1 MKEVLL
7 TGATGYIGHY
17 VAKKLLETPDLI
29 MNLWLNA
36 KDEAEFLAK
45 KDRTVSEFS
54 GHEKRLKFSWGSL
67 SDEVPFR
74 HIDWS
79 TITSVIHNAALTNF
93 NVKEDEA
100 NSINRDGTI
109 KLLKAAKAAQ
119 GVEKFSY
126 ISTVYSSGLRS
137 GDIPEDFLSSEH
149 GFSNHYER
157 SKWECEEFIRTEC
170 DSLPWEI
177 LRVATVICHDETGTV
192 IQHNAVHNTLKLL
205 YYGLI
210 SLMPG
215 FPQTPVYLVTGD
227 EVARSVAHLH
237 LTAPAKKIF
246 NVSHAQDASLTL
258 GQLVELGFSAFN
270 EDSNFKAKRILKP
283 LFTDEKA
290 FNSLVQSV
298 QGFGGQVLAQAVTS
312 IAPFGRQLYIT
323 KNMINKNLKT
333 HDPNFTDF
341 DPGRLMKLT
350 IADMIKKGFK
360 KV

>member
-1 MKEVLL
+1 MREVLL

-17 VAKKLLETPDLI
+17 VAKKLFETPDVI

-36 KDEAEFLAK
+36 HDEAEYLSK
-45 KDRTVSEFS
+45 KEKTLSEFP
-54 GHEKRLKFSWGSL
+54 GLEKRLKFTWGSL
-67 SDEVPFR
+67 ADAAPFR
-74 HIDWS
+74 NVDWS
-79 TITSVIHNAALTNF
+79 TITGVIHNAALTNF
-93 NVKEDEA
+93 NVKEEDA

-109 KLLKAAKAAQ
+109 KLLTAARSAHGLQ
-119 GVEKFSY
+119 KFTY

-137 GDIPEDFLSSEH
+137 GDIPEEFLSSEH

-157 SKWECEEFIRTEC
+157 SKWECEEYIRKEC
-170 DSLPWEI
+170 ETLPWEI

-215 FPQTPVYLVTGD
+215 FPQTPVYLVTGE

-237 LTAPAKKIF
+237 LTAPVKKIF
-246 NVSHAQDASLTL
+246 NVCHAQNASLTL
-258 GQLVELGFSAFN
+258 GALVDLGFSAFN
-270 EDSNFKAKRILKP
+270 EDPSFKARRILKP

-323 KNMINKNLKT
+323 KNMINKNLKA
-333 HDPNFTDF
+333 HDPSFTDF
-341 DPGRLMKLT
+341 DPGNLMKLT
-350 IADMIKKGFK
+350 IADMIKKAFK